1 MICISQRRRVISL
14 YKGSFKYI
22 LKDVSVLLNT
32 ANQALG
38 TLEKYK
44 DVLEEALLR
53 LSVQEFDNVVTL
65 PDVLQVIQRAEMFK
79 RVEKMLRL
87 YLTELGDESK
97 LIRMQAEE
105 LSNNVEKDECLTI
118 RDYMIRIKDKTE
130 QEQLDEYM
138 QRLARFDNEQLLDL
152 DLLAR
157 TLNFNEYHEKDK
169 RVVLEPR
176 GYRVLN
182 KIPRLP
188 YTVIE
193 NMVEVFGSLQSIVL
207 ASNEELDA
215 VEGIGPARVAQI
227 TLGLERIRSQI
238 LTDSNWVK

>member
-1 MICISQRRRVISL
+1 
-14 YKGSFKYI
+14 
-22 LKDVSVLLNT
+22 
-32 ANQALG
+32 
-38 TLEKYK
+38 
-44 DVLEEALLR
+44 
-53 LSVQEFDNVVTL
+53 
-65 PDVLQVIQRAEMFK
+65 
-79 RVEKMLRL
+79 
-87 YLTELGDESK
+87 
-97 LIRMQAEE
+97 MQAEE
-105 LSNNVEKDECLTI
+105 LSNNVEKDEALTI
-118 RDYMIRIKDKTE
+118 RDYMVRIKDKDE

-157 TLNFNEYHEKDK
+157 TLNLNEYHEKDK

-176 GYRVLN
+176 GYRILN
-182 KIPRLP
+182 KIARLP

-193 NMVEVFGSLQSIVL
+193 NMVAVFGTLQSIVL

>member
-1 MICISQRRRVISL
+1 
-14 YKGSFKYI
+14 
-22 LKDVSVLLNT
+22 
-32 ANQALG
+32 
-38 TLEKYK
+38 
-44 DVLEEALLR
+44 
-53 LSVQEFDNVVTL
+53 
-65 PDVLQVIQRAEMFK
+65 
-79 RVEKMLRL
+79 MLRL

-157 TLNFNEYHEKDK
+157 TLNFTEYHEKDK

>member
-1 MICISQRRRVISL
+1 
-14 YKGSFKYI
+14 
-22 LKDVSVLLNT
+22 
-32 ANQALG
+32 
-38 TLEKYK
+38 
-44 DVLEEALLR
+44 
-53 LSVQEFDNVVTL
+53 
-65 PDVLQVIQRAEMFK
+65 
-79 RVEKMLRL
+79 
-87 YLTELGDESK
+87 
-97 LIRMQAEE
+97 
-105 LSNNVEKDECLTI
+105 
-118 RDYMIRIKDKTE
+118 E

-193 NMVEVFGSLQSIVL
+193 NMVEVF
-207 ASNEELDA
+207 
-215 VEGIGPARVAQI
+215 
-227 TLGLERIRSQI
+227 
-238 LTDSNWVK
+238 